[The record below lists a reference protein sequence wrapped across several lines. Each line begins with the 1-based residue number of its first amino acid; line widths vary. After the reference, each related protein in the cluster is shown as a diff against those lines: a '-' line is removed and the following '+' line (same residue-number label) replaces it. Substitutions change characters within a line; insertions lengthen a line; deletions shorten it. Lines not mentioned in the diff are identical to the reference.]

1 MSPQL
6 IILLLQ
12 EISQLAPG
20 LIQDFKKGDVSP
32 EQQQALFDAVNSLS
46 TLFTKPQWTKSTD
59 L

>member
-20 LIQDFKKGDVSP
+20 LVVQFQKGDVTP
-32 EQQQALFDAVNSLS
+32 EQQKALFDAVNNLS
-46 TLFTKPQWTKSTD
+46 NIFAGPQWKKSTD
-59 L
+59 V

>member
-20 LIQDFKKGDVSP
+20 LILQFQKGNVSE
-32 EQQQALFDAVNSLS
+32 EQQKALFDAVENLS
-46 TLFTKPQWTKSTD
+46 NIFNGPEWKKSTD
-59 L
+59 V